1 MPGTFDPELNLV
13 YYPIGNPAPDWDDG
27 DDRPGDNLY
36 TSSIV
41 ALNPQNGE
49 LKWSKVEKGK
59 PLSSDGTWRMQ
70 RDHAGHNNVHATF
83 KLRGHEITY
92 ILGQRKNDLGQE
104 EMHLKAVIKDGME
117 KAVNKDSPLVMS
129 AFVKAQERN

>member
-41 ALNPQNGE
+41 ALNPENGE
-49 LKWSKVEKGK
+49 LKWHHQQVPHDVWDLDASGEFLFLREKVK
-59 PLSSDGTWRMQ
+59 S
-70 RDHAGHNNVHATF
+70 
-83 KLRGHEITY
+83 
-92 ILGQRKNDLGQE
+92 
-104 EMHLKAVIKDGME
+104 
-117 KAVNKDSPLVMS
+117 
-129 AFVKAQERN
+129 